1 VALKSSVNKLRQHKT
16 SFASGELDPLMTMR
30 SDTTAYDNGAKQLKN
45 VNIFPQGGVY
55 RRPGT
60 KRLVALN
67 GDARLV
73 AFDFDDN
80 EQYIVAFGHQRV
92 DIYYC
97 ETNAIVASITG
108 CDWTSSTIYKLNI
121 AQSGD
126 TMIICYPTM
135 ATQVLT
141 RTGLTTF
148 TVSNFTFDGDDEN
161 VYQPYYKFAAATTT
175 LTVNATSGTGATV
188 TASASHFTSDMV
200 NTYIKIN
207 NTSLKITAVA
217 SATSATATIFG
228 TLEKQL
234 IENAFTT
241 ANGSKLIVVK
251 DPAHGLADGASI
263 VVSGSNAIAGITTG
277 VINTT
282 HTITVNNQDEY
293 EFTVGG
299 SDNANLTTAGGGP
312 LIRVTSANQAHT
324 EWKEQ
329 SFSTDRGYP
338 ASVTFH
344 DGRLWFG
351 GSTSQPD
358 WLWSSKVDQY
368 FNFDTGEGLDDESI
382 QSSIGMDR
390 VADIRHLISNRHLQ
404 VFTANAEFYCPQSE
418 TSVLTPENFNI
429 RRQTTYGSN
438 FVNAKAFDGGTIFV
452 QKSGRTVRE
461 LLFTD
466 TELAYSANSLSLLS
480 THLIQTP
487 VDLAVF
493 GGSDNRPEQYA
504 LFVNSD
510 GTIANFH
517 SVRTEKIAGWTQ
529 WESTKQ
535 KATCTITVSDYANI
549 ATGSKITLT
558 KDDGTVITFTST
570 TGTASTD
577 EFKTETSNNAT
588 ATNLKNTINGHSDFS
603 ATVSS
608 AVVTVTRNDVG
619 KNNLTVTSTDT
630 TRLTLTDFIDGI
642 ASFKSAEAIG
652 SRCFFVVYREGTYY
666 LEELGEEANTLD
678 HSTTKT
684 ITSSGLVFT
693 GLTDYNNKTVKV
705 RSGDYYMGEFTVNG
719 SGQLT
724 LDSGMECLTITV
736 GYDYEVIT
744 ETMPVE
750 AVLSTGSLRGQ
761 PKRISRVIMGLDSS
775 LASSLEGS
783 KIILRQVT
791 DDFSVSPSSFTG
803 LQEFYVLGYAKD
815 RSITITQSDPLP
827 MRVTGLVMEYGY

>member
-1 VALKSSVNKLRQHKT
+1 MALKSSVNKLRQIKT
-16 SFASGELDPLMTMR
+16 SFASGELDPLMNFR
-30 SDTTAYDNGAKQLKN
+30 SDTSAYSNGAKQLKN
-45 VNIFPQGGVY
+45 MNILPQGGVY
-55 RRPGT
+55 RRAGT
-60 KRLVALN
+60 KRLASLTGN
-67 GDARLV
+67 ARLV

-80 EQYIVAFGHQRV
+80 EQYIVAFGHQRA

-97 ETNAIVASITG
+97 ETDTIVASITS
-108 CDWTSSTIYKLNI
+108 CDWTTSTIFKLNI

-135 ATQVLT
+135 RTQVLT
-141 RTGLTTF
+141 RTSLTTF
-148 TVSNFTFDGDDEN
+148 TVSNFEFDGDDEN
-161 VYQPYYKFAAATTT
+161 VHQPYYKFAGASTT
-175 LTVNATSGTGATV
+175 LSANGTTGSITLTS
-188 TASASHFTSDMV
+188 SADHFTSNHV
-200 NTYIKIN
+200 NTYVKLD
-207 NTSLKITAVA
+207 NTSLKITAVG

-228 TLEKQL
+228 TLQKSL

-241 ANGSKLIVVK
+241 TNGSKTIVVK
-251 DPAHGLADGASI
+251 DPLHGLSDGASI
-263 VVSGSNAIAGITTG
+263 VVSGANTTATIPATDINA
-277 VINTT
+277 T
-282 HTITVNNQDEY
+282 HTIQVNNADEY
-293 EFTVGG
+293 QFTVTG
-299 SDNANLTTAGGGP
+299 STNANLTTAGGGP
-312 LIRVTSANQAHT
+312 LIKVTSANQAHT

-329 SFSTDRGYP
+329 SFSAERGYP

-358 WLWSSKVDQY
+358 WLWSSKVDYY

-493 GGSDNRPEQYA
+493 GGSVDRPEQYA
-504 LFVNSD
+504 LFVNND

-517 SVRTEKIAGWTQ
+517 SVRTEKLAGWTQ
-529 WESTKQ
+529 WQ
-535 KATCTITVSDYANI
+535 Q
-549 ATGSKITLT
+549 TG
-558 KDDGTVITFTST
+558 
-570 TGTASTD
+570 
-577 EFKTETSNNAT
+577 
-588 ATNLKNTINGHSDFS
+588 
-603 ATVSS
+603 
-608 AVVTVTRNDVG
+608 
-619 KNNLTVTSTDT
+619 
-630 TRLTLTDFIDGI
+630 
-642 ASFKSAEAIG
+642 ASFKSAEAVG
-652 SRCFFVVYREGTYY
+652 TRCFFTVLRGSDYF
-666 LEELGEEANTLD
+666 LEELGSEDNTVD
-678 HSTTKT
+678 HSTTYT
-684 ITSSGLVFT
+684 IGSAGLTFSGLT
-693 GLTDYNNKTVKV
+693 PYASKTVAV
-705 RSGDYYMGEFTVNG
+705 RTGDYYLGEFAVNS
-719 SGQLT
+719 SGVLT
-724 LDSGMECLTITV
+724 LDSGMECDTITV
-736 GYDYEVIT
+736 GYDYEVIA

-791 DDFSVSPSSFTG
+791 DDFSISPSAFTG